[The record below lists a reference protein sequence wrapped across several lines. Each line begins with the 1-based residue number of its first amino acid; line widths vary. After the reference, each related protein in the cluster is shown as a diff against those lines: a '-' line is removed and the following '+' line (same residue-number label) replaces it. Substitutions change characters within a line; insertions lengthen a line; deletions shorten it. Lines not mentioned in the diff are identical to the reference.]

1 MEDFARTRRGSKFFE
16 LDIPKIAEQL
26 ERIAAQMER
35 KNRIEEKRFLLEQR
49 KYNKENKIIDETDIN
64 DFDKDDFINK

>member
-35 KNRIEEKRFLLEQR
+35 KNRIEEKRLILEQR
-49 KYNKENKIIDETDIN
+49 KYNKENKIIDESDIN
-64 DFDKDDFINK
+64 DLDSGDFIKK